1 MLSTSNTITDINSSL
16 LSSIAEPDNSTS
28 VQEPPN
34 EADQIHIIRVTSMA
48 NCMYDI
54 AVNLLKTTS
63 TGRPDLQSVAIQCDL
78 LAAPPLR
85 KLGKEQNVASDSKLK
100 SISIDPEDTDL
111 DASFHI
117 IQEDTTTE

>member
-1 MLSTSNTITDINSSL
+1 MLSTSNIITDINSSL
-16 LSSIAEPDNSTS
+16 LSSIAEPDNATF
-28 VQEPPN
+28 VQELPN
-34 EADQIHIIRVTSMA
+34 KADQIHIIRVIPMA
-48 NCMYDI
+48 NCMYGI
-54 AVNLLKTTS
+54 VINLLKATS
-63 TGRPDLQSVAIQCDL
+63 TGRPDLLSAAIQCDL

-117 IQEDTTTE
+117 TQEDIIIE